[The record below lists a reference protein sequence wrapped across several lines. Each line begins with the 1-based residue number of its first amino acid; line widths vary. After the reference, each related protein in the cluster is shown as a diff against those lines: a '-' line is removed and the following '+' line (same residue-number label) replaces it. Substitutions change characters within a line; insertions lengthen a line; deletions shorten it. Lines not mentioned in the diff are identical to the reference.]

1 MASVS
6 KVEYIRDKTGYP
18 LDYIVKALDA
28 CDDDLKVALEYLR
41 VRGLPLAS
49 IYTELEQ
56 AYLNVY
62 GKIPAKK

>member
-1 MASVS
+1 MASTT
-6 KVEYIRDKTGYP
+6 KVKYIRDKTGYP
-18 LDYIVKALDA
+18 LDSIIKALDA
-28 CDDDLKVALEYLR
+28 CDDDLKVAIEYLR

-62 GKIPAKK
+62 GKIPDKN